1 MSRVPR
7 ARFDAHISKK
17 WNGYGAA
24 AMRTETREMRNLLND
39 TRRKSAN
46 ADMQSQVLKEQCE
59 RLELNKN
66 HLLNENAELKRRLNE
81 LESSATDAKHLKT
94 TNDTLITENSV
105 LKKRVMELEEVSARL
120 RHAASFEHS

>member
-1 MSRVPR
+1 
-7 ARFDAHISKK
+7 
-17 WNGYGAA
+17 
-24 AMRTETREMRNLLND
+24 MRTETKEMRNLLND
-39 TRRKSAN
+39 TRRKSADT
-46 ADMQSQVLKEQCE
+46 DMQSQVLKEQCE
-59 RLELNKN
+59 RLELNNN